1 MFNDPEW
8 ASKEEWDVYAWFGFA
23 LSEAQTIEMLLQVLV
38 TALSLRGTDKHHD
51 WPTLY
56 DGFGKLR
63 LRDLFK
69 EVKSHKN
76 VQLSETLLLNLTE
89 ARKVRNRIVH
99 GFFRPSD
106 SPLSEAM
113 RLTDATRELQM
124 AASLFR
130 NCVPE
135 LERVAYEALDQLGVT
150 RAEVEATISKRSA
163 EMNGQG
169 SVDSCCAQ
177 IGILIVSDLFNHS
190 ISQHSFLP

>member
-38 TALSLRGTDKHHD
+38 TALSMESMRGTDKHD

-56 DGFGKLR
+56 DGFGKLT
-63 LRDLFK
+63 LGYLFK
-69 EVKSHKN
+69 AVKFHKN
-76 VQLSETLLLNLTE
+76 VPLSESLLLNLTE
-89 ARKVRNRIVH
+89 VKKVRNRIVH

-113 RLTDATRELQM
+113 RLTDATRELQL

-130 NCVPE
+130 NSVPE
-135 LERVAYEALDQLGVT
+135 LERVVYEALDQLGVT
-150 RAEVEATISKRSA
+150 RAEVEAKISKRSA

-169 SVDSCCAQ
+169 SVD
-177 IGILIVSDLFNHS
+177 
-190 ISQHSFLP
+190 